1 MSPCC
6 YIVTVHHNLFKYFF
20 RIFSS
25 SDLGHFAVKLP
36 ELLAF
41 VNMEEDALNKLQ
53 QKLLDIL
60 KYAIFTFIYN
70 SNVLF
75 LPN

>member
-1 MSPCC
+1 MALSP
-6 YIVTVHHNLFKYFF
+6 KYF
-20 RIFSS
+20 SV
-25 SDLGHFAVKLP
+25 DLHPFAVKLP

-60 KYAIFTFIYN
+60 KFLQKNQSTF
-70 SNVLF
+70 F
-75 LPN
+75 LSVYDGVKTK